1 MIFIINRGAPTIPPK
16 YLEYIQ
22 SDGTQ
27 YILTDILPNGRQTV
41 KLDMESMIGS
51 GNSAIFGARTEQGG
65 TSFCIFQIEQN
76 SRFDY
81 NTTNY
86 SVSSPSIANSRFT
99 MEFGNGTIKIDGS
112 TKEIIPIKDISTI
125 SVPIAIFQ
133 INMNAGVYQTGF
145 AAKLYSLTISNDQGE
160 IEYSFKP
167 AIDPNNIVCLYEE
180 YNDKYYYNNGL
191 GDFVAGPEL

>member
-1 MIFIINRGAPTIPPK
+1 MIFIINRGAPTVPPK

-27 YILTDILPNGRQTV
+27 YILTDILPNGKQTV
-41 KLDMESMIGS
+41 KIDMESMVNS
-51 GNSAIFGARTEQGG
+51 GNNALFGARTEQGG
-65 TSFCIFQIEQN
+65 TSFCIFQIEKN

-86 SVSSPSIANSRFT
+86 SISSPSIANSRFT
-99 MEFGNGTIKIDGS
+99 MEFGNGVIKINNSQVQTFTTTDINS
-112 TKEIIPIKDISTI
+112 ISIPM
-125 SVPIAIFQ
+125 AIFQ
-133 INMNAGVYQTGF
+133 INMNAGTYQTGM

-167 AIDPNNIVCLYEE
+167 AIDPNGIVCLYEE
-180 YNDKYYYNNGL
+180 KNNKYYYNSGV
-191 GDFVAGPEL
+191 GDFVAGPEI

>member
-27 YILTDILPNGRQTV
+27 YILTDILPNGEQTV
-41 KLDMESMIGS
+41 KIDMESMVSS
-51 GNSAIFGARTEQGG
+51 GNSALFGARTEQGG

-81 NTTNY
+81 NTTQY
-86 SVSSPSIANSRFT
+86 PISSPSIANSRFT
-99 MEFGNGTIKIDGS
+99 MEFGNGTIKINGS
-112 TKEIIPIKDISTI
+112 AKEIIPIKDISTI
-125 SVPIAIFQ
+125 SVPMAIFQ
-133 INMNAGVYQTGF
+133 INMNAGTYQTGM
-145 AAKLYSLTISNDQGE
+145 AAKLYSLTVSNGQGE

-167 AIDPNNIVCLYEE
+167 AIDPNGIVCLYEE
-180 YNDKYYYNNGL
+180 KNNKYYYNSGV

>member
-27 YILTDILPNGRQTV
+27 YILTDILPNGRQTI
-41 KLDMESMIGS
+41 KLDMESMVGS

-99 MEFGNGTIKIDGS
+99 MEFGNGVVKINNS
-112 TKEIIPIKDISTI
+112 QVKTFTATDISG
-125 SVPIAIFQ
+125 IAIPLGIFT

-167 AIDPNNIVCLYEE
+167 AIDPNNIICLYEE
-180 YNDKYYYNNGL
+180 YNNKYYYNNGL